1 MVLKK
6 KRGGKSYSHDFATP
20 LNEKNLQK
28 VYLDC
33 VHTYLCHILQFLNEK
48 LQFRWKRCIRSSST
62 RGEEK
67 IQYIFH
73 LQFKSTYRRL
83 LFPESFTEYLGL
95 SNPIP
100 WYFPY
105 SSEIP
110 MIRAHSVLS
119 LCL

>member
-1 MVLKK
+1 MGRFSPTFYNKVWYLKK
-6 KRGGKSYSHDFATP
+6 KGKSYSHDFATP

-73 LQFKSTYRRL
+73 L
-83 LFPESFTEYLGL
+83 
-95 SNPIP
+95 
-100 WYFPY
+100 
-105 SSEIP
+105 
-110 MIRAHSVLS
+110 
-119 LCL
+119 